1 MKPLRAVIFDLDGTL
16 IDSSEGI
23 VAAVNYSLRM
33 MGEPEQPPEKIK
45 PFIGFPLSQMYP
57 SFSEAPVDELYRHFQ
72 VKAAETIVAS
82 SEVMDGVESMLEW
95 LVSFDLKLAIAST
108 KIRRHIDGI
117 VAKFGWERY
126 FEAVAGGNEVAQM
139 KPAPDVFNLAL
150 ERLACDADNA
160 IVVGDT
166 LNDILAA
173 RAVPMEVAGIVSPYD
188 SEAFATHQPD
198 ILLNSIDE
206 LPALLQD
213 RLISRTNKGRN

>member
-23 VAAVNYSLRM
+23 VEAVNYSLRQ
-33 MGEPEQPPEKIK
+33 MGEPEQPPDRIK
-45 PFIGFPLSQMYP
+45 PFIGFPLSEMYP
-57 SFSEAPVDELYRHFQ
+57 SFTEAPVDDLYRHFQ
-72 VKAAETIVAS
+72 VKAAETIVS
-82 SEVMDGVESMLEW
+82 SAVVMTGVEPMLQR
-95 LVSFDLKLAIAST
+95 LASFDIKMAIAST

-117 VAKFGWERY
+117 VAKFGWQRY
-126 FEAVAGGNEVAQM
+126 FKVVAGGNEVAQM

-150 ERLACDADNA
+150 ERLVCDPEDA

-198 ILLNSIDE
+198 FVLNAIDE
-206 LPALLQD
+206 LPLLLRE
-213 RLISRTNKGRN
+213 RLISRTDKG